1 MLAPRRPP
9 PLEIAFASKMS
20 QGRGVTKLCI
30 FVGTTVCG
38 YAAGFLVSEFGLM
51 TEIIVSG
58 IGSVVGVYLGWKVGQ
73 RIEKGY

>member
-1 MLAPRRPP
+1 MPGPP
-9 PLEIAFASKMS
+9 LPSALEIAFGPKEA

-58 IGSVVGVYLGWKVGQ
+58 IGSIVGVYLGWKVGQ

>member
-1 MLAPRRPP
+1 PTRQAPC
-9 PLEIAFASKMS
+9 
-20 QGRGVTKLCI
+20 VNKLCI

-38 YAAGFLVSEFGLM
+38 YAAGFLVSGFGLM

-58 IGSVVGVYLGWKVGQ
+58 IGSLFGVWLGWKVAQ